1 LRFVPHRHCAVQY
14 TAVFCT
20 TTIRVLPLID
30 LSDIYA
36 SKPETE
42 PHRTQPV
49 EILRL
54 RRAVVIDREHASG
67 EASCY

>member
-1 LRFVPHRHCAVQY
+1 MRFVRHRHAVHCIILYYYHTCTASDRSLGY
-14 TAVFCT
+14 TV
-20 TTIRVLPLID
+20 
-30 LSDIYA
+30 YA